1 MKTVPMVDSGKRLP
15 HIPGFR
21 LIEECGRG
29 GSGAV
34 YLGIDRDGVRRAVRV
49 MRIDAGDERVREREC
64 AAIAGYR
71 NLALGHEHL
80 IDILYVGRTR
90 STVYCVLPLADSA
103 SARQFRYRPLT
114 LTEKLEHFRGG
125 VDERL
130 RIVRTIADAVSFLHA
145 HGVAHRDLKPD
156 NILFVGGVLK
166 IADPGLSAPAGDW
179 GNGGTREFAP
189 PRPSDGFHADVHALG
204 MIMYCVFTGF
214 APERFPE
221 LPPGWTH
228 PFYARL
234 NRMILKC
241 CDPETP
247 GYRSAAELAAEL
259 SLLTPPSFRRRVLPR
274 AWRKIR
280 DSAGAWAAAALLLIG
295 LFSCRDPGKR
305 PAGEQV
311 VTAGILSRR

>member
-1 MKTVPMVDSGKRLP
+1 MKTDAADIHQKRLP

-29 GSGAV
+29 GSGSV

-49 MRIDAGDERVREREC
+49 MRLDAGDESVREREC
-64 AAIAGYR
+64 AAISEYR

-114 LTEKLEHFRGG
+114 LTDKLEHFRGG
-125 VDERL
+125 IDERL
-130 RIVRTIADAVSFLHA
+130 RLVRAIAGAVAFLHA

-156 NILFVGGVLK
+156 NILFVDGVLK
-166 IADPGLSAPAGDW
+166 VADPGLLAPAHRSG
-179 GNGGTREFAP
+179 GGGTPEFAP
-189 PRPSDGFHADVHALG
+189 PFSISGFHADIHALG
-204 MIMYCVFTGF
+204 MIMYCIFTGF

-228 PFYARL
+228 PFYARV

-241 CDPETP
+241 CDPEAP
-247 GYRSAAELAAEL
+247 GYRSAEELAAEL
-259 SLLTPPSFRRRVLPR
+259 SVLKPPPSRRRVLPR
-274 AWRKIR
+274 AWRRIR
-280 DSAGAWAAAALLLIG
+280 GSAGAWAAAALLLIG
-295 LFSCRDPGKR
+295 SFSCRDGKR
-305 PAGEQV
+305 SAGEQV
-311 VTAGILSRR
+311 VTAGVLSRR